1 MRFVDIY
8 KKICVIMCI
17 EISGHTLA
25 LFSALIILI
34 TIIYKPFALR
44 IPPCILIVA
53 SWSTVVASFFPFFV
67 DRMKTGKALCLLVAI
82 GLVALAL
89 IRLNILVSLGVPTR
103 CYPACF
109 WFVPPPDLSLVK
121 SRSPPSV
128 VGVWNPPI
136 FLQPMTS
143 ANSLLMN
150 SAFLSVNFSICQKP
164 THPWHSLIRHG

>member
-53 SWSTVVASFFPFFV
+53 S
-67 DRMKTGKALCLLVAI
+67 
-82 GLVALAL
+82 
-89 IRLNILVSLGVPTR
+89 
-103 CYPACF
+103 
-109 WFVPPPDLSLVK
+109 
-121 SRSPPSV
+121 
-128 VGVWNPPI
+128 
-136 FLQPMTS
+136 
-143 ANSLLMN
+143 
-150 SAFLSVNFSICQKP
+150 
-164 THPWHSLIRHG
+164 